1 MSVLNWFK
9 PKTQP
14 PVNEHS
20 ENVNPVV
27 EVDDVSTESEGL
39 LNDREAKAPIEIP
52 ENIFVEFE
60 KTSKP
65 THMEPTD
72 EKDDVNDLK
81 ALYKFLELSHEK
93 KGYEDALMNP
103 DTSSMEEQVVLLQN
117 GLTLMLSK
125 VKTHYSTYLRNIDF
139 HLETRK
145 RNGMIETVDELET
158 HKQNVKEEVSIV
170 QGIEEDTLKGTGLS
184 QNMILS
190 YRRGFRNGFAAITF
204 NNILSRKS

>member
-1 MSVLNWFK
+1 MSLFNWFK
-9 PKTQP
+9 DKRQP
-14 PVNEHS
+14 DVTEHAEDINTRVEENTLSAPETVTNNSITETPV
-20 ENVNPVV
+20 
-27 EVDDVSTESEGL
+27 
-39 LNDREAKAPIEIP
+39 EIP

-60 KTSKP
+60 KPSKP

-81 ALYKFLELSHEK
+81 ALYKFLEQSHEK

-117 GLTLMLSK
+117 GLSLMLSK

-145 RNGMIETVDELET
+145 RNGMVETVDELET
-158 HKQNVKEEVSIV
+158 HKQNIKEEISIV
-170 QGIEEDTLKGTGLS
+170 QAIEQEALKSTGLS

-190 YRRGFRNGFAAITF
+190 YRRGFKNGFAAITF

>member
-1 MSVLNWFK
+1 MGLLDWFK
-9 PKTQP
+9 DKRQL
-14 PVNEHS
+14 NEQA
-20 ENVNPVV
+20 EGIKPGV
-27 EVDDVSTESEGL
+27 EVDGMSRAPEVL
-39 LNDREAKAPIEIP
+39 LNDSVTESPVEIP

-60 KTSKP
+60 KPIKP

-81 ALYKFLELSHEK
+81 ALYKFLEQSHEK

-117 GLTLMLSK
+117 GLNLMLSK
-125 VKTHYSTYLRNIDF
+125 VKTYYSTYLRNIDF

-145 RNGMIETVDELET
+145 RNGMVETVDELET
-158 HKQNVKEEVSIV
+158 HKQNIKEEISIV
-170 QGIEEDTLKGTGLS
+170 QGIEEEALKGAGLS

-190 YRRGFRNGFAAITF
+190 YRRGFKNGFAAITF